1 MPALLSTVK
10 HRDDGTEMAAVNR
23 LAVEAKQRWSRGEQ
37 PDVARLLD
45 EHPQL
50 KAHKSIVLDLAHEE
64 FSRRVEAGEALNTDE
79 FCRRFPTLR
88 SSLCMLIEVN
98 RLLKEDPRFQSLGKE
113 PDWPQPGDSFLGY
126 SLLAELGHGSFARV
140 FLASEPALG
149 GRLVALK
156 VSPRGENEAEVVG
169 KLRHPNIVP
178 VHSVTEDPA
187 TGLTAICEPYLGR
200 ATLCDLLDRAFA
212 DGEVPRHAR
221 IIGETITALRID
233 SESGEPPVLPRSC
246 GRGSYLDGVLRLV
259 LQIADALSYT
269 HARDICHRDLK
280 PSNVL
285 LSNEGQ
291 PLLLD
296 FNLSADGEIN
306 AWRMGGT
313 LPYMSPEQLRVI
325 AASGVGPVLPPDP
338 RSDLFSLGVIAHEL
352 LCGRL
357 PFGPMPQHSTV
368 EEIAEELLA
377 RQKAGP
383 RSPREHNPC
392 VDRHVER
399 LLRQCLAFDV
409 DDRPESAK
417 ELVKSLRRLLSPARR
432 ARRWARNHPRRVL
445 ASAAVALAMVLAGA
459 AYWASLPTYPVR
471 QYQMSVQLAAQGE
484 YGRAAE
490 HLDRAI
496 VADPNNPDLLFARG
510 RLRQKQGEWDLATI
524 AFRAARKIR
533 DDGRSRVSE
542 AYCANMTGSH
552 ALAESRYQAAIQSGF
567 KSAAVL
573 NNLGYSAI
581 QTGNYKT
588 AEAVL
593 LEALDLDPSLQAARN
608 NLLLLQ
614 IQLMN
619 RGEPITPAMLEQA
632 RRAVATAP
640 ASGELYL
647 AAAFLFTRAGKDDPR
662 WIPEAK
668 NFWRLAVSNH
678 ISPTALASVQANPG
692 TSYLF
697 DDPEIRELAA
707 RPVSSSSPP
716 VKPVFLVDPIDDAR

>member
-1 MPALLSTVK
+1 MPPLLSTVK
-10 HRDDGTEMAAVNR
+10 HRDDGTEMAAASR
-23 LAVEAKQRWSRGEQ
+23 LAVEAKQRWSRGET

-45 EHPQL
+45 EHPEL
-50 KAHKSIVLDLAHEE
+50 KVHKSIVLDLAHEE
-64 FSRRVEAGEALNTDE
+64 FARRVEAGESLNTDE
-79 FCRRFPTLR
+79 FCRRFPTLHN
-88 SSLCMLIEVN
+88 SLCMLIEVN

-113 PDWPQPGDSFLGY
+113 PEWPEPGDSFLGY

-200 ATLCDLLDRAFA
+200 ATLCDLLDRVFV
-212 DGEVPRHAR
+212 DGEAPREAR
-221 IIGETITALRID
+221 VIGETIVAMRLDT
-233 SESGEPPVLPRSC
+233 ENGEQSPLPRSC
-246 GRGSYLDGVLRLV
+246 RRGSYVDGILQLV
-259 LQIADALSYT
+259 LQIAEALDYT
-269 HARDICHRDLK
+269 HARGICHRDLK

-285 LSNEGQ
+285 LSNEGR

-296 FNLSADGEIN
+296 FNLSADGQIN

-313 LPYMSPEQLRVI
+313 LPYMSPEQLRMV
-325 AASGVGPVLPPDP
+325 ATREVGTPPPPDP

-357 PFGPMPQHSTV
+357 PFGPMPRHSTV
-368 EEIAEELLA
+368 EEIAAELLE
-377 RQKAGP
+377 RQKTGP
-383 RSPREHNPC
+383 RSPREQNAR
-392 VDRHVER
+392 VDRHIER
-399 LLRQCLAFDV
+399 LLRECLAFDP
-409 DDRPESAK
+409 DDRPKSAK
-417 ELVKSLRRLLSPARR
+417 DLAESLRKQLSPTRR

-445 ASAAVALAMVLAGA
+445 AAGTAALAILVAGA

-471 QYQMSVQLAAQGE
+471 QYEMSVQLAARGE
-484 YGRAAE
+484 YDRAAE

-496 VADPNNPDLLFARG
+496 DADPNNPELLFARG

-524 AFRAARKIR
+524 AFRTARKIR
-533 DDGRSRVSE
+533 DDGRFRAAE
-542 AYCANMTGSH
+542 GYCANMTGNNT
-552 ALAESRYQAAIQSGF
+552 LAESRYRAAIESGF

-573 NNLGYSAI
+573 NNLGYSLIRTSNHAAAESVLIEAI
-581 QTGNYKT
+581 
-588 AEAVL
+588 E
-593 LEALDLDPSLQAARN
+593 LDPGLQAARN
-608 NLLLLQ
+608 NRLMLHA
-614 IQLMN
+614 QLVSY
-619 RGEPITPAMLEQA
+619 GQPVTEAMLGDA

-647 AAAFLFTRAGKDDPR
+647 TAAILFTRAGKDDPR

-668 NFWRLAVSNH
+668 EYWRLALANH
-678 ISPTALASVQANPG
+678 ISPMSLASLQANPN

-697 DDPEIRELAA
+697 DDAEMRELAE
-707 RPVSSSSPP
+707 RPASDSALP
-716 VKPVFLVDPIDDAR
+716 VKPVLLVDPIDDTR